1 MDSCSFFTPKLAPGK
16 SSLSSYTRIRVQ
28 VSPVRVGMTYLL
40 LLLFFLAAASPQ
52 AVGGQTSSAEQTF
65 NQAMQD
71 MTAGANAKAEAEF
84 HELLRKDPNN
94 PSVLINLGVLYVR
107 TNRFTEAIDS
117 YKKALRIVPSQE
129 AVQLNLGLAY
139 LKQEKYAEALPYFA
153 HLHSLHG
160 ENAQVTTLFATC
172 LAYTGKPK
180 DAIALLLPLTGPDS
194 QDRGALYVLGIAYT
208 RADQPQQAR
217 EVLGRVFAEAPP
229 SQQSFLLGE
238 AYLDAT
244 DFPGAVQAFQT
255 TVASDPDFAGVHR
268 ELGRAY
274 LGMHQNDKAE
284 QELRLAIKADPH
296 DSSALYSLG
305 ALLVQLS
312 RWSDGA
318 SLLEQ
323 AQTVAPNSWATA
335 FYLGK
340 AKFELHDTAA
350 AEKQLRLSAKLN
362 PDEPGA
368 PYLLA
373 RIVRAQGHAE
383 EAAKLMERV
392 AALHA
397 TALDAEKSA
406 VERANREK
414 PQQPSSPDQ

>member
-1 MDSCSFFTPKLAPGK
+1 
-16 SSLSSYTRIRVQ
+16 
-28 VSPVRVGMTYLL
+28 MTYWVL
-40 LLLFFLAAASPQ
+40 LLLFLFAGWPKTAD
-52 AVGGQTSSAEQTF
+52 GQSSTPEQTF
-65 NQAMQD
+65 DQAMKD
-71 MTAGANAKAEAEF
+71 MSAGSYAKAEAELN
-84 HELLRKDPNN
+84 EVRRKDPNN
-94 PSVLINLGVLYVR
+94 PSVLINLGVLYVK
-107 TNRFTEAIDS
+107 THRFTEAIDS

-139 LKQEKYAEALPYFA
+139 LKQEKYSEALPYFA
-153 HLHSLHG
+153 HLHTLHKD
-160 ENAQVTTLFATC
+160 NTQVTTLLATC
-172 LAYTGKPK
+172 LTYSGKPG
-180 DAIALLLPLTGPDS
+180 DAIDLLLPLTGANS

-208 RADQPQQAR
+208 RADQPQRAR
-217 EVLGRVFAEAPP
+217 EALGRVFAEAPP

-238 AYLDAT
+238 AYLEAT
-244 DFPGAVQAFQT
+244 DFPSAMQSFEAT
-255 TVASDPDFAGVHR
+255 LASDPDFAGVHR

-284 QELRLAIKADPH
+284 QELRLATRADPH
-296 DSSALYSLG
+296 DGSALYSLG

-312 RWSDGA
+312 RWSEGS

-323 AQTVAPNSWATA
+323 AQSVAPDSWATA

-340 AKFELHDTAA
+340 AKFELHDTVA
-350 AEKQLRLSAKLN
+350 AEKQLRLAAKLN

-373 RIVRAQGHAE
+373 RIVRAQGHTD

-397 TALDAEKSA
+397 TALDAEKNA

-414 PQQPSSPDQ
+414 PQQAFGPGQ

>member
-1 MDSCSFFTPKLAPGK
+1 MT
-16 SSLSSYTRIRVQ
+16 SLW
-28 VSPVRVGMTYLL
+28 
-40 LLLFFLAAASPQ
+40 LLLFFLAAASPPS
-52 AVGGQTSSAEQTF
+52 GTGQVSTAEQTF
-65 NQAMQD
+65 NQAMQN
-71 MTAGANAKAEAEF
+71 MTSGDYAKAEAEF
-84 HELLRKDPNN
+84 NEIRRKDPNN
-94 PSVLINLGVLYVR
+94 PSVLINLGVLYVK
-107 TNRFTEAIDS
+107 TNRLTEAIDC
-117 YKKALRIVPSQE
+117 YKRALRLVPAQE

-153 HLHSLHG
+153 HLHTLHAD
-160 ENAQVTTLFATC
+160 NAQVTTLLATC

-180 DAIALLLPLTGPDS
+180 DAISLLLPVAGPNS

-208 RADQPQQAR
+208 RADQPEQAR

-244 DFPGAVQAFQT
+244 DFTGAVQAFQAT
-255 TVASDPDFAGVHR
+255 AASDPDFPGVHR

-284 QELRLAIKADPH
+284 EELRLAIKADPR

-312 RWSDGA
+312 RWNDGS
-318 SLLEQ
+318 SLLERAQ
-323 AQTVAPNSWATA
+323 AVAPQSWATA

-350 AEKQLRLSAKLN
+350 AEKQLRLSARLN

-373 RIVRAQGHAE
+373 RIVRSQGHTE
-383 EAAKLMERV
+383 EANKLMQQV

-397 TALDAEKSA
+397 TALNAEKDA

-414 PQQPSSPDQ
+414 PQAPSGPGQ

>member
-1 MDSCSFFTPKLAPGK
+1 MKYC
-16 SSLSSYTRIRVQ
+16 
-28 VSPVRVGMTYLL
+28 LL
-40 LLLFFLAAASPQ
+40 LLLFVLTGWPEAAKAQ
-52 AVGGQTSSAEQTF
+52 SSTAEQTF
-65 NQAMQD
+65 KRAMQN
-71 MTAGANAKAEAEF
+71 MSAGSYAKAEAEF
-84 HELLRKDPNN
+84 NEVRRSDPDN

-107 TNRFTEAIDS
+107 THRFTEAIDS

-129 AVQLNLGLAY
+129 ALQLNLGLAY

-153 HLHSLHG
+153 HLHSLHAD
-160 ENAQVTTLFATC
+160 NSQVITLLSTC
-172 LAYTGKPK
+172 LTYTGQPK
-180 DAIALLLPLTGPDS
+180 DAIALLVPLTGAGS
-194 QDRGALYVLGIAYT
+194 QDRGALYILGIAYT
-208 RADQPQQAR
+208 RADQPGQAR

-244 DFPGAVQAFQT
+244 DFPSAVQAFQAT
-255 TVASDPDFAGVHR
+255 LAQVPDFAGVHR

-296 DSSALYSLG
+296 DGSALYSLG

-312 RWSDGA
+312 RWGDGC

-340 AKFELHDTAA
+340 AKFELHDTTA
-350 AEKQLRLSAKLN
+350 AETQLRLAAQLN
-362 PDEPGA
+362 PDEAGA

-373 RIVRAQGHAE
+373 RIVRAQGHTE

-397 TALDAEKSA
+397 TALDAEKNA
-406 VERANREK
+406 VDRANREK
-414 PQQPSSPDQ
+414 PSALGQ